1 MNALAASQRD
11 ARCYIAAMLN
21 PPPAELGTHRDEL
34 PYFAGRKTE
43 LTALSKRLGRLCST
57 GDPRGGMS
65 LIMGVPGVGKTHLG
79 LKFAGDA
86 VESGRPQVRH
96 LALSTSLL
104 ENDVDLFMT
113 IAQTL
118 DAQKIGRKV
127 ADLGS
132 KTTRRDFGAGW
143 LRAGRTQ
150 EHARHTGRLF
160 ALLLASRRTR
170 MWKDVA
176 LVLTIDE
183 LQTIQPS
190 GLAALRVL
198 HEGDHGCP
206 ILIVGIGLQHTPTVL
221 AGTSDTPGISRL
233 AQIIHLRPLPHDDA
247 LDAIEGNMQALG
259 HGIPEACAEALAKA
273 SQGFPQHIH
282 GYLAAAIQA
291 IEERGGLNEG
301 ASLQA
306 ALQAGHQARTDY
318 YDSRLRLLQGI
329 KPMQTLAGMMD
340 QRGESAL
347 AIKDAVLELDT
358 AGFNGREALD
368 KAIAHGVLAEDPLG
382 AVSFGIPS
390 FHGYVVELGE

>member
-1 MNALAASQRD
+1 MPD
-11 ARCYIAAMLN
+11 N

-34 PYFAGRKTE
+34 PYFAGREDE
-43 LTALSKRLGRLCST
+43 LYALWIRLDRLCST

-79 LKFAGDA
+79 LKFAGDV
-86 VESGRPQVRH
+86 VESGKPQVRH

-118 DAQKIGRKV
+118 DAAKIGREV
-127 ADLGS
+127 ADLDS
-132 KTTRRDFGAGW
+132 RTTRRDFGVGW
-143 LRAGRTQ
+143 LKGGRTQ

-206 ILIVGIGLQHTPTVL
+206 ILIVGMGLQHTPTVL

-233 AQIIHLRPLPHDDA
+233 AQIIQLGPLIHNET
-247 LDAIEGNMQALG
+247 LDAINGNLLEMG
-259 HGIPEACAEALAKA
+259 HAIPGVCADALAKA

-291 IEERGGLNEG
+291 IEEHGGLNEG

-329 KPMQTLAGMMD
+329 KPMQTLAGVMD

-347 AIKDAVLELDT
+347 AIEDAVLELDK

-368 KAIAHGVLAEDPLG
+368 KAIAHGVLAEDLPG

-390 FHGYVVELGE
+390 FHGYMVGLAR